1 MPHYVNMTS
10 LFRPESVAVVG
21 ASAASG
27 KVGRIVTANLLAGGY
42 RGKIFP
48 VNPHCREI
56 LGLEVVPNV
65 SQLPLG
71 VDLAVVC
78 VPPSAAVEVMEGLG
92 QRRAKACIMITGG
105 YTENGAQG
113 HLRQKRIIQ
122 LAEQYRMALLGPSSL
137 GVLNTAIGLNATFA
151 RGPMPRRGNIAFFS
165 QSGAVCAGMLEW
177 AESRGA
183 GFSSLINLGVKALL
197 SENEI
202 LDYLQDDPETEVI
215 LGYLESF
222 SDGAAFLRAADLAC
236 RKKPVLLIKGG
247 YSAAGAKAASSH
259 TGALPGS
266 RRAYRAAFGQCGVI
280 EAQSMEELFELG
292 MCFSSQ
298 PTPSGP
304 NLAVLTNSGGPGILA
319 ADAAE
324 AAGLSMPY
332 PGKTAVDGL
341 RQIIPPSGGFY
352 NPVDIMADADVDRMI
367 GALRLLLAD
376 ERMQIALVIITPS
389 AKLSSTDAAQALI
402 RAAKDSHKPVLACL
416 LGESNV
422 QEGRRLLTAAGV
434 PCFGFAE
441 PAVRAAGRMWERR
454 RMLDRPWA
462 AEVCFRQDLG
472 KATQVIAQA
481 REQGLNVLP
490 EFLSQDFARAYELS
504 VPQTILARTS
514 DEAVQAASKIGY
526 PVALKLASPQVAHK
540 SDLGGV
546 ALNLADPDSVRRTF
560 LDITSR
566 ITRAGSDIHVTGC
579 MVQAMAPPDAKEVIM
594 GFQRDEQFG
603 PMLMFGLG
611 GVYIETLRDVSFR
624 LAPLTLQ
631 DAAEMIREIRSYPL
645 LKGVRGEQPVD
656 FKSLEDVLLTL
667 SQIAMDFPEIMEVEI
682 NPVLVSQSSALAV
695 DMRISLDSE
704 RKITQQAQSGT

>member
-1 MPHYVNMTS
+1 
-10 LFRPESVAVVG
+10 
-21 ASAASG
+21 
-27 KVGRIVTANLLAGGY
+27 
-42 RGKIFP
+42 
-48 VNPHCREI
+48 
-56 LGLEVVPNV
+56 
-65 SQLPLG
+65 
-71 VDLAVVC
+71 
-78 VPPSAAVEVMEGLG
+78 
-92 QRRAKACIMITGG
+92 
-105 YTENGAQG
+105 
-113 HLRQKRIIQ
+113 
-122 LAEQYRMALLGPSSL
+122 
-137 GVLNTAIGLNATFA
+137 
-151 RGPMPRRGNIAFFS
+151 
-165 QSGAVCAGMLEW
+165 
-177 AESRGA
+177 
-183 GFSSLINLGVKALL
+183 
-197 SENEI
+197 
-202 LDYLQDDPETEVI
+202 
-215 LGYLESF
+215 
-222 SDGAAFLRAADLAC
+222 
-236 RKKPVLLIKGG
+236 
-247 YSAAGAKAASSH
+247 
-259 TGALPGS
+259 
-266 RRAYRAAFGQCGVI
+266 
-280 EAQSMEELFELG
+280 
-292 MCFSSQ
+292 
-298 PTPSGP
+298 
-304 NLAVLTNSGGPGILA
+304 
-319 ADAAE
+319 
-324 AAGLSMPY
+324 
-332 PGKTAVDGL
+332 
-341 RQIIPPSGGFY
+341 
-352 NPVDIMADADVDRMI
+352 
-367 GALRLLLAD
+367 
-376 ERMQIALVIITPS
+376 
-389 AKLSSTDAAQALI
+389 
-402 RAAKDSHKPVLACL
+402 
-416 LGESNV
+416 
-422 QEGRRLLTAAGV
+422 
-434 PCFGFAE
+434 
-441 PAVRAAGRMWERR
+441 MWERR

-462 AEVCFRQDLG
+462 AEVCFRRDLG